1 MHFLKNTVST
11 PSQFPQLLFCGGVV
25 PYLKKLFFASSVLT
39 LLCGQAFAQNSILTR
54 PPENEITY
62 FLLLD
67 RFENGDK
74 SNDTGGLTG
83 DRLQTGFDPS
93 AKGFYHGGD
102 LKGLMSRLDYIQNM
116 GATAIWL
123 APIFKNKPVQG
134 PKGDES
140 AAYHGYW
147 ITDFTTIDPHLGTEK
162 EFKEFVDAA
171 HKRGMKV
178 YMDIVANHTA
188 DVIQYKECMDCTYR
202 DRNDYPDKA
211 YTPYIPKGE
220 ENVKNPKWLN
230 DPKYY
235 YNRGNSAWWG
245 ESSLLGDFS
254 GLDDLDAS
262 NPRVIRGFIEIYGQW
277 IDKYKVD
284 GFRIDTVKHMEPIF
298 WQKFV
303 PAMKKRAAKN
313 GINNFHIFGEVANE
327 GVNPGSLAIYTKRD
341 KMPSVLD
348 FSFQSA
354 VLFALGDNAPTD
366 IFNDLYNG
374 DALYANGYK
383 IALQLQTFVSNH
395 DMGRIGMRL
404 KQDLKNSTSDEDILA
419 RVKLANAMM
428 LTLRG
433 APTIYSGDE
442 QGFVGDGRDQDAR
455 EDMFASKVAIYNDNK
470 LLGSNST
477 NAVANFNEKHPLY
490 LQIAQLSKIR
500 SNNPALMGGSQTIRK
515 TNNAPGILAI
525 SRFDAKGNEILLA
538 FNTSTKTINE
548 NIKTNFK
555 NSVWQSLYGNCAS
568 SSDASAVL
576 KVELAPLEYAICK
589 VDK

>member
-1 MHFLKNTVST
+1 MGFNIGKISK
-11 PSQFPQLLFCGGVV
+11 PLLLLGASFIS
-25 PYLKKLFFASSVLT
+25 LFSLIDAQASPK
-39 LLCGQAFAQNSILTR
+39 IETR

-74 SNDTGGLTG
+74 SNDMGGLTG

-171 HKRGMKV
+171 HARGMKV

-202 DRNDYPDKA
+202 DRNDYPVKA

-383 IALQLQTFVSNH
+383 TALQLQTFVSNH

-500 SNNPALMGGSQTIRK
+500 SNNSALMGGSQIIRK

-555 NSVWQSLYGNCAS
+555 NTNWQSLYGNCAS
-568 SSDASAVL
+568 SSDAEAVL

>member
-1 MHFLKNTVST
+1 MSKIVAKFFKNC
-11 PSQFPQLLFCGGVV
+11 LLF
-25 PYLKKLFFASSVLT
+25 SVSALSF
-39 LLCGQAFAQNSILTR
+39 LMPQAINAAPGKINRLPQD
-54 PPENEITY
+54 EITY

-74 SNDTGGLTG
+74 SNDTGGLSG

-93 AKGFYHGGD
+93 SKGFYHGGD
-102 LKGLMSRLDYIQNM
+102 LKGLMSRLEYIQNM

-171 HKRGMKV
+171 HARGMKV

-188 DVIQYKECMDCTYR
+188 DVIQYKECMDCAYR
-202 DRNDYPDKA
+202 DRNDYPAKA

-284 GFRIDTVKHMEPIF
+284 GFRIDTVKHMESIF

-383 IALQLQTFVSNH
+383 TALQLQTFISNH

-404 KQDLKNSTSDEDILA
+404 KQDLKNSTSNEDIFA

-490 LQIAQLSKIR
+490 LQISQLSKIR
-500 SNNPALMGGSQTIRK
+500 RNNPALMGGSQTIRK

-568 SSDASAVL
+568 SSDENAVL
-576 KVELAPLEYAICK
+576 KVDLAPLEYAICK

>member
-1 MHFLKNTVST
+1 MRFFKNTVST

-25 PYLKKLFFASSVLT
+25 PHLRKLFFTTSFLT
-39 LLCGQAFAQNSILTR
+39 LICGQVFAQNSILTR

-74 SNDTGGLTG
+74 ANDTGGLYG
-83 DRLQTGFDPS
+83 DRLQTGFDPT

-171 HKRGMKV
+171 HARGMKV

-188 DVIQYKECMDCTYR
+188 DVIQYKECMDCAYR
-202 DRNDYPDKA
+202 DRNDYPAKA

-262 NPRVIRGFIEIYGQW
+262 NPRVIRGFIDIYGQW

-354 VLFALGDNAPTD
+354 VLYALGDNAPTD

-374 DALYANGYK
+374 DALYENGYK
-383 IALQLQTFVSNH
+383 TALKLQTFISNH
-395 DMGRIGMRL
+395 DMGRLGMRL
-404 KQDLKNSTSDEDILA
+404 KQDLKNSTSDDDILA

-428 LTLRG
+428 FTLRG

-455 EDMFASKVAIYNDNK
+455 EDMFASKVAVYNDNK
-470 LLGSNST
+470 LLGTSST

-490 LQIAQLSKIR
+490 LQISKLSKIR
-500 SNNPALMGGSQTIRK
+500 TNNSALINGRQLIRK

-525 SRFDAKGNEILLA
+525 SRFDDKGNEILLA
-538 FNTSTKTINE
+538 FNTSTKKLNE

-555 NSVWQSLYGNCAS
+555 NSHWQSLDGNCAS
-568 SSDASAVL
+568 SSDENAVL
-576 KVELAPLEYAICK
+576 KIELAPLEYAICK

>member
-1 MHFLKNTVST
+1 MRFFKNTVST

-25 PYLKKLFFASSVLT
+25 PHLRKLFFTTSFLT
-39 LLCGQAFAQNSILTR
+39 LICGQAFAQNSILNR

-74 SNDTGGLTG
+74 ANDMGGLSG
-83 DRLQTGFDPS
+83 DRLQTGFDPT

-171 HKRGMKV
+171 HARGMKV

-188 DVIQYKECMDCTYR
+188 DVIQYKECMDCAYR
-202 DRNDYPDKA
+202 DRNDYPAKA

-262 NPRVIRGFIEIYGQW
+262 NPRVIRGFIDIYGQW

-327 GVNPGSLAIYTKRD
+327 GVNPGSLAVYTKRD

-383 IALQLQTFVSNH
+383 TALQLQTFVSNH

-490 LQIAQLSKIR
+490 LQISQLSKIR
-500 SNNPALMGGSQTIRK
+500 TNNPALMGGSQLIRK

-555 NSVWQSLYGNCAS
+555 NSVWKSLYGKCAS
-568 SSDASAVL
+568 SSDANAVL

>member
-1 MHFLKNTVST
+1 MGFNIGKISK
-11 PSQFPQLLFCGGVV
+11 PLLLLGASFIS
-25 PYLKKLFFASSVLT
+25 LFSLIDAQASPK
-39 LLCGQAFAQNSILTR
+39 IETR

-74 SNDTGGLTG
+74 SNDMGGLTG

-171 HKRGMKV
+171 HARGMKV

-202 DRNDYPDKA
+202 DRNDYPVKA

-383 IALQLQTFVSNH
+383 TALQLQTFVSNH

-500 SNNPALMGGSQTIRK
+500 SNNSALMGGSQIIRK

-555 NSVWQSLYGNCAS
+555 NTNWQSLYGNCAS

>member
-1 MHFLKNTVST
+1 MFSCINLGDEVALKTNKIKKS
-11 PSQFPQLLFCGGVV
+11 LLF
-25 PYLKKLFFASSVLT
+25 LSASFFTFFSSINAL
-39 LLCGQAFAQNSILTR
+39 AAPKIENR

-74 SNDTGGLTG
+74 SNDTGGLSG
-83 DRLQTGFDPS
+83 DRLQTGFDPT

-171 HKRGMKV
+171 HSRGMKV

-188 DVIQYKECMDCTYR
+188 DVIQYKECMDCAYR
-202 DRNDYPDKA
+202 DRNDYPAKA
-211 YTPYIPKGE
+211 YTPYISKGE

-262 NPRVIRGFIEIYGQW
+262 NPRVIRGFIDIYGQW
-277 IDKYKVD
+277 IDKFKVD

-327 GVNPGSLAIYTKRD
+327 GVNPGSLALYTKRD

-374 DALYANGYK
+374 DALYENGYK
-383 IALQLQTFVSNH
+383 TALQLQTFISNH
-395 DMGRIGMRL
+395 DMGRLGMRL
-404 KQDLKNSTSDEDILA
+404 KQDLKNSTSDDDILA

-428 LTLRG
+428 FTLRG

-470 LLGSNST
+470 LLGTSST

-490 LQIAQLSKIR
+490 LQISKLSKIR
-500 SNNPALMGGSQTIRK
+500 TNNSALINGRQLIRK

-538 FNTSTKTINE
+538 FNTSTTKLNE
-548 NIKTNFK
+548 KIKTNFK
-555 NSVWQSLYGNCAS
+555 NSHWQSLDGNCAS
-568 SSDASAVL
+568 SSDENAVL
-576 KVELAPLEYAICK
+576 KIELAPLEYAICK

>member
-1 MHFLKNTVST
+1 MGFNIGKISK
-11 PSQFPQLLFCGGVV
+11 PLLLLGASFIS
-25 PYLKKLFFASSVLT
+25 LFSLIDAQASPK
-39 LLCGQAFAQNSILTR
+39 IETR

-171 HKRGMKV
+171 HARGMKV

-188 DVIQYKECMDCTYR
+188 DVIQYKECMDCAYR

-262 NPRVIRGFIEIYGQW
+262 NPRVIRGFTEIYGQW

-354 VLFALGDNAPTD
+354 VLFALGDSAPTD

-383 IALQLQTFVSNH
+383 TALQLQTFVSNH

-500 SNNPALMGGSQTIRK
+500 SNNPALMGGSQIIRK

-555 NSVWQSLYGNCAS
+555 NTNWQSLYGNCAS
-568 SSDASAVL
+568 SSDAEAVL

>member
-1 MHFLKNTVST
+1 MRLKSKKIIKSLLSLSVSLIGILT
-11 PSQFPQLLFCGGVV
+11 ASNS
-25 PYLKKLFFASSVLT
+25 FA
-39 LLCGQAFAQNSILTR
+39 APKIETR

-171 HKRGMKV
+171 HARGMKV

-383 IALQLQTFVSNH
+383 TALQLQTFVSNH

-500 SNNPALMGGSQTIRK
+500 SNNPALMGGSQIIRK

-555 NSVWQSLYGNCAS
+555 NTNWQSLYGNCAS